1 MIAIIDR
8 RRSVDNRVHRQSKTI
23 PRIVTD
29 YKPVLSLLNGPH
41 LVVNDV
47 EVDEFATE
55 PAS

>member
-29 YKPVLSLLNGPH
+29 YKSVLSLLNGPY